1 MITATRLESKELTG
15 WGLRNRG
22 RVQVATPR
30 DADEVAG
37 VFAEVRDRGMT
48 VGIRGGGN
56 SYGDAALNGG
66 QMLLSTAGLGRL
78 LASGPPAGG
87 TTPEPRVAP
96 AGRLRHTPP
105 HRWGPAGGRGPPAL

>member
-66 QMLLSTAGLGRL
+66 QMLLSTAGRGRQPGRG
-78 LASGPPAGG
+78 S
-87 TTPEPRVAP
+87 P
-96 AGRLRHTPP
+96 AGRHHRAAPRGTRRAWRPP
-105 HRWGPAGGRGPPAL
+105 PPGRRGASVEAA